1 MTRYLLRRF
10 LGSLLLLWGV
20 VTLTFALMQ
29 IAPGDPLDLLADP
42 NLPPEDL
49 ASIRHRYGLDQPMH
63 HQYLSWLG
71 GVLRGDLGVS
81 LRYQRPVA
89 AVLRDT
95 VPNTL
100 RLSVVSLI
108 LWLVVGTAMG
118 VWSASRRGSPVDR
131 GITVLGLVVYSLPA
145 FWLGLM
151 LQLIF
156 VWRLHWLPS
165 GGMSAGSVEELGHWG
180 YFLSSLRHMVLPV
193 LVLGLSGAAGLARY
207 MRSSMLEIL
216 SEDFIRTARAKGLDE
231 RAVLWKHALRN
242 AAIPLVTLLGL
253 SLPFLLSG
261 AVVTEVIFSW
271 PGMGQLAVNSLLTR
285 DYPMIL
291 AVTLLSGSMV
301 VLGNLL
307 ADLAYG
313 VVDPRIRVR

>member
-1 MTRYLLRRF
+1 MTRYLFRRL

-20 VTLTFALMQ
+20 VTLTFILMQ
-29 IAPGDPLDLLADP
+29 IAPGDPLDLLTDP
-42 NLPPEDL
+42 SLPAEDL
-49 ASIRHRYGLDQPMH
+49 ESIRHRYGLDRPVH
-63 HQYLSWLG
+63 LQYLSWLG
-71 GVLRGDLGVS
+71 GVLQGDLGVS
-81 LRYQRPVA
+81 LRYKRPVVE
-89 AVLRDT
+89 VLAEA

-108 LWLVVGTAMG
+108 LWLVVGTALG
-118 VWSASRRGSPVDR
+118 VWSAARRGRPEDR
-131 GITVLGLVVYSLPA
+131 VVTLLSLILYSMPA

-156 VWRLHWLPS
+156 VWKLHWLPS
-165 GGMSAGSVEELGHWG
+165 GGMSAGSVDELGIWG
-180 YFLSSLRHMVLPV
+180 YLGSSLRHLVLPV
-193 LVLGLSGAAGLARY
+193 FVLGLSGAAGLARY
-207 MRSSMLEIL
+207 MRSSVLEIL
-216 SEDFIRTARAKGLDE
+216 SEDYIRTARAKGLDE
-231 RAVLWKHALRN
+231 RSVLWKHALRN
-242 AAIPLVTLLGL
+242 AAIPLITLLGL